1 MVTGEDPGA
10 DEIDHRDGD
19 GLNNRWRNLRRAR
32 RWQQTV
38 NSNSG
43 RNTSGHK
50 GVYQRPSGRWC
61 AQIRA
66 DGKTELLGTYDTARE
81 AGRAYQKRSREVHG
95 EFRKNL

>member
-1 MVTGEDPGA
+1 MVTGEDPGS

-19 GLNNRWRNLRRAR
+19 GKNNRWCNLRKSL

-43 RNTSGHK
+43 RNTSGYK

-66 DGKTELLGTYDTARE
+66 AGVTELLGTYDTPEE
-81 AGRAYQKRSREVHG
+81 ASRAYQKRAQELHG
-95 EFRKNL
+95 DFRKSL